1 MKVITHAKSLPSLVQ
16 ATVVVYLSRYSR
28 KLSLQQSQTTP
39 EGTYT
44 LQKKLFLTCAVSNGT
59 VNGTFAWYYR
69 KFYQSAKSDV
79 LISNSESRI
88 EINQDTIYS
97 SEFYTCQYTSTFV
110 SAFSR
115 TAVVHVLKTTVAVEI
130 IRVTALMSKSKVRTR
145 WPEVKDDNAGMISE
159 LAQLLLAKS
168 KQISI
173 KDVIEDD
180 DGKERINIILSGTN
194 STNGLKKD
202 GWDGIID
209 KTLK

>member
-1 MKVITHAKSLPSLVQ
+1 M
-16 ATVVVYLSRYSR
+16 
-28 KLSLQQSQTTP
+28 
-39 EGTYT
+39 
-44 LQKKLFLTCAVSNGT
+44 
-59 VNGTFAWYYR
+59 NGTFAWYYR
-69 KFYQSAKSDV
+69 KFYQSGKSDV

-97 SEFYTCQYTSTFV
+97 SEFYTCQYTSKFV

-115 TAVVHVLKTTVAVEI
+115 TAVVHVLKTNVAVEI
-130 IRVTALMSKSKVRTR
+130 IRVTALLSKSKVRTR
-145 WPEVKDDNAGMISE
+145 WPEVKDDNAGIIS
-159 LAQLLLAKS
+159 KS
-168 KQISI
+168 EQISI

-194 STNGLKKD
+194 STNDLEKD